1 MNPALSIGRMLRSY
15 RSAKSVQWIREKVVG
30 VRRFRLFPFRVAS
43 RTIEEEFHSVKKTLY
58 PERSSHRLRRY
69 TWVDFP
75 DPSSPSTAI
84 SFPGVVFGMVFSG
97 IRSPFLFDGQL
108 HVHAEVVAE
117 HRRVGGDAQG
127 LQAARLPAHRPQEKR
142 PVLQAAFDA
151 PDGGVVLL
159 VQCVGD
165 SKDGGEGRH

>member
-43 RTIEEEFHSVKKTLY
+43 RTMEEEFHSVKKTLY
-58 PERSSHRLRRY
+58 PDRSSHRLRRY

-84 SFPGVVFGMVFSG
+84 SFPGVSFMRGCIVMG
-97 IRSPFLFDGQL
+97 SPFRFDDQP
-108 HVHAEVVAE
+108 HIDAEMFPE
-117 HRRVGGDAQG
+117 HRRVAHDAEG
-127 LQAARLPAHRPQEKR
+127 LQPARFLAGGTEDER
-142 PVLQAAFDA
+142 PVLEPAVDA
-151 PDGGVVLL
+151 PDL
-159 VQCVGD
+159 
-165 SKDGGEGRH
+165 

>member
-84 SFPGVVFGMVFSG
+84 SFPGVSFMRGCIVM
-97 IRSPFLFDGQL
+97 RSSFRRDVQP
-108 HVHAEVVAE
+108 HVDAEMLAE
-117 HRRVGGDAQG
+117 HRGVVGHSEG
-127 LQAARLPAHRPQEKR
+127 LQPARFPAGGADEERA
-142 PVLQAAFDA
+142 VLQLAVDA
-151 PDGGVVLL
+151 PDRPRVLL
-159 VQCVGD
+159 V
-165 SKDGGEGRH
+165 ER